1 VNPVLSPGLS
11 RALAAAILVALLGLT
26 FSWIGAPLWD
36 SYAEARS
43 TSERVGAALARA
55 ERPGP
60 SVAALEAELARLK
73 QGQGSTVGFL
83 ASPNESLAAAE
94 LQSRLRSTVD
104 AVHGDLRSV
113 QILPARDEGLFRRV
127 SVRGQI
133 SATLPALQRVL
144 YQLETATP
152 LLFLDNVDIRARPVR
167 PGRTSAEAP
176 VLDVRF
182 DLSAYMRRAS

>member
-1 VNPVLSPGLS
+1 
-11 RALAAAILVALLGLT
+11 
-26 FSWIGAPLWD
+26 
-36 SYAEARS
+36 
-43 TSERVGAALARA
+43 
-55 ERPGP
+55 
-60 SVAALEAELARLK
+60 LK